1 MKTDC
6 LSCSK
11 FEKDEAVGFENSIAK
26 ALDVILSEGKF
37 SLERII
43 YDEQNFGNIYIVLS
57 SKDMI
62 NIRFVRDRGTFK
74 CDMGHAGEWYSM
86 EDVFEVI
93 GITFSNDQNEF
104 LDYVAGT
111 VFLIESHLALI
122 LNMFSP
128 SNVKKT
134 ILKLEEMGIT
144 RANRLFYF
152 RE

>member
-1 MKTDC
+1 MN
-6 LSCSK
+6 
-11 FEKDEAVGFENSIAK
+11 FENTIVK
-26 ALDVILSEGKF
+26 ALDAILNEEKF
-37 SLERII
+37 CIEQII

-86 EDVFEVI
+86 EDIFEVI
-93 GITFSNDQNEF
+93 GITFSNDQREF
-104 LDYVAGT
+104 LDYVAGS

-134 ILKLEEMGIT
+134 ILKLEEIEIT